1 MRKSVKQFSYPGLLN
16 PALPKRAAPDSIR
29 TRFICFYFPCKSFPY
44 TPKNLP
50 IFAPGKSKKRFYTV
64 EKQHFD
70 VVVVGGGCVGLAA
83 AYKINMRHPNLKV
96 ALLEKEDRL
105 AAHQTGRNSGV
116 IHSGIYYKPGSYK
129 AKNCVEG
136 RRELVAF
143 AKEHN
148 IAHDIC
154 GKIIVATHESELA
167 HMNKVYNNGLA
178 NGVEDIELIDAKRLK
193 EIEPHVEGIAGI
205 WVGCTGIIDFPAVTR
220 KLGELLE
227 QKFSGSKVFLNTEA
241 KTFVKTT
248 AGTDIITNN
257 GTFSA
262 KYIVTCGGLQSDRI
276 AKEEGQKSKA
286 AIVGFRGDYYDLTEK
301 GRSKVKNLIYPVPN
315 PQFPFL
321 GVHFTRMIHGG
332 VECGP
337 NAVFV
342 FKREGYS
349 KTAFSFRDTWQA
361 FTFGGTWKFFG
372 KHWRFGLDEY
382 RGAFSKAFFLKRLRK
397 LIPTLE
403 SDDIVASRCGVR
415 AMALEPEG
423 NMSDDF
429 IIEHSGNAIHVLN
442 APSPAATAC
451 LAIGKAIEEMA
462 TEKFGL

>member
-1 MRKSVKQFSYPGLLN
+1 M
-16 PALPKRAAPDSIR
+16 
-29 TRFICFYFPCKSFPY
+29 
-44 TPKNLP
+44 
-50 IFAPGKSKKRFYTV
+50 
-64 EKQHFD
+64 
-70 VVVVGGGCVGLAA
+70 VVGGGCVGAAA
-83 AYKINMRHPNLKV
+83 AYKLNVRYPHLKI
-96 ALLEKEDRL
+96 ALLEKEDHL
-105 AAHQTGRNSGV
+105 SPHQTGHNSGV

-129 AKNCVEG
+129 AKNCVDG

-143 AKEHN
+143 AKEHK

-178 NGVEDIELIDAKRLK
+178 NGVEDIELVDAKRLK

-205 WVGCTGIIDFPAVTR
+205 RVGCTGIIDFPGVTR

-227 QKFSGSKVFLNTEA
+227 QRFPGSKVFLSTEA
-241 KTFVKTT
+241 KDFVHHE
-248 AGTDIITNN
+248 GSTDIITNN
-257 GTFSA
+257 VTFNA
-262 KYIVTCGGLQSDRI
+262 RYIVTCGGLQSDRL
-276 AKEEGQKSKA
+276 AKKEGTKSDA

-301 GRSKVKNLIYPVPN
+301 GMQKVRNLIYPVPN
-315 PQFPFL
+315 PKYPFL

-342 FKREGYS
+342 FKREGYG
-349 KTAFSFRDTWQA
+349 KTSFSLRDTAAA
-361 FTFGGTWKFFG
+361 FAFGGTWKFFA
-372 KHWRFGLDEY
+372 KNMKFGLDEY
-382 RGAFSKAFFLKRLRK
+382 RGAFSKAYFLKRLRT

-403 SDDIVASRCGVR
+403 SDDIVASRSGVR
-415 AMALEPEG
+415 AMALSPQG
-423 NMSDDF
+423 QMIDDF
-429 IIEHSGNAIHVLN
+429 KIEHRGNAIHVLN

-462 TEKFGL
+462 TEKFGLI